1 MEDMIVMPA
10 APVDKDALADLF
22 YAHLAENAEYIS
34 HGEMQMGIGHLVFN
48 GEEYVPELDADSRR
62 LWLAYI
68 EEHIVA
74 EGMAVYKAEDFTGK
88 LLGFCVLE
96 TDSDGGAPF
105 GVLCDILV
113 NADAR
118 GRGVGSRL
126 FSAAEDWFM
135 QRNLKDVYLESG
147 KNNHNAHAFF
157 MRRGFKKVSEV
168 YHKCTEHPSSV

>member
-1 MEDMIVMPA
+1 MEDMIVRPA
-10 APVDKDALADLF
+10 ALVDKEALADLF

-48 GEEYVPELDADSRR
+48 GEEYVPELEADSRC

-68 EEHIVA
+68 EEHIAA
-74 EGMAVYKAEDFTGK
+74 EGMAVYKAEDSTGK

-96 TDSDGGAPF
+96 TDSDGGEPF

-113 NADAR
+113 NADVR
-118 GRGVGSRL
+118 GNGVGGRL
-126 FSAAEDWFM
+126 FSAAESWFK
-135 QRNLKDVYLESG
+135 QKGLKDVYLESG

-157 MRRGFKKVSEV
+157 MRRGFMKVSEV
-168 YHKCTEHPSSV
+168 YYKGSE